1 MEVPELSGLVQL
13 LHICPEHYILDMNG
27 CWSKVLAEA
36 LHRGLSQS
44 HINLPP
50 GLLVANTCHPDQLE
64 SLCAEVPGYLRAPVV
79 FTCCQPHRFPQ
90 ISTVRDPRKDD
101 VRFTG
106 ERVLSF
112 DSVVCEVT
120 CSSKTR
126 QPWHMHPLQLRSL
139 QRGLQFLSPGGKLMY
154 VTRCDNPIENE
165 AVVATCLA
173 SQGVKLIPI
182 SAVFESQLFDPGRV
196 SWSVPS
202 PENDHSYHS
211 WEEVPHR
218 LRGGKILQTM
228 FPPDPISELQKCVHV
243 SKGSQHLF
251 VALFQKS
258 TAITT
263 STPQRMPVDDV
274 DEKPLNVRPGANV
287 IVKSNGA
294 PAVIVGAGQK
304 AFKGLIKIRYPDQT
318 TYHVELEHLE
328 IERTSVLVRLLEL
341 QNLQQILLGISTLLL
356 AVWNRSRLWRMLRK
370 PPSLFNLSLS
380 LLLSLFAWR
389 FLHRMAS
396 ANVAVTGSQS
406 KAQRGFVDHPK
417 GSRLVKRCAKV
428 PQAVLAFARF
438 FGIACPE
445 IEAADGAGMVLQ
457 NLCYRQVVETKM
469 RKVKG

>member
-1 MEVPELSGLVQL
+1 MEALELGGLVQL
-13 LHICPEHYILDMNG
+13 LNICPEHYVLDMNG

-36 LHRGLSQS
+36 LHRGLDGLDSQS
-44 HINLPP
+44 SPHINLPA
-50 GLLVANTCHPDQLE
+50 GLLVANTCHPEQLE

-90 ISTVRDPRKDD
+90 ISTVRDPRKGDD
-101 VRFTG
+101 VRLTG

-154 VTRCDNPIENE
+154 VTRCNNPIENE

-173 SQGVKLIPI
+173 SQNVKLISI
-182 SAVFESQLFDPGRV
+182 SAVFESQLFDPGCV

-228 FPPDPISELQKCVHV
+228 FPPDSISELQKCVHV

-287 IVKSNGA
+287 IVRSTGA

-328 IERTSVLVRLLEL
+328 VERISVLVRLLEL
-341 QNLQQILLGISTLLL
+341 QNLQQILLGISTVLLS
-356 AVWNRSRLWRMLRK
+356 VWNRSRLRRMLRK

-389 FLHRMAS
+389 LLHRMAS
-396 ANVAVTGSQS
+396 AGAVTGSRS
-406 KAQRGFVDHPK
+406 KAQRAADHPK

-428 PQAVLAFARF
+428 PQAVLTFARF
-438 FGIACPE
+438 FGIPCPE

-457 NLCYRQVVETKM
+457 NLCYRQG
-469 RKVKG
+469 R